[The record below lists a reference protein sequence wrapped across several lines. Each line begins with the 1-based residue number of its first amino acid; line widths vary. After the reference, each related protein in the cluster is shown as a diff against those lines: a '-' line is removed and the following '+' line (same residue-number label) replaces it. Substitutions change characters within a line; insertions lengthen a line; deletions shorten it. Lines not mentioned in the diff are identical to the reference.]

1 MDVKSMIPFLDDDE
15 LFSLANKIIDSED
28 GTYGDV
34 DLKQIIPFIDD
45 DDLPKLLAKAYNK
58 GMDVTLFYPFMDE
71 DDLTGFMKIVLDSGR
86 KDFNFRPL
94 LPFLDEDGLDY
105 IGEYLKNGGDL
116 QGMSLKDIFPFLE
129 DDAVDA
135 LFLEAAERNDP
146 ELSKLAVFVSDDGWH
161 QLAKGFVEGKY
172 QNLDLNSL
180 YVFMDD
186 DDIKLI
192 FKKMMNG

>member
-1 MDVKSMIPFLDDDE
+1 
-15 LFSLANKIIDSED
+15 
-28 GTYGDV
+28 
-34 DLKQIIPFIDD
+34 
-45 DDLPKLLAKAYNK
+45 
-58 GMDVTLFYPFMDE
+58 
-71 DDLTGFMKIVLDSGR
+71 
-86 KDFNFRPL
+86 
-94 LPFLDEDGLDY
+94 
-105 IGEYLKNGGDL
+105 
-116 QGMSLKDIFPFLE
+116 MSLKDIFPFLE